1 MQRYTDCM
9 TGGNRKDHDCREF
22 RLDLEA
28 KTNLVLEV
36 IYFISVAFLNFAS
49 LPFVVQFQAIKNF
62 IRQAAMKL
70 KCSTKTNS

>member
-1 MQRYTDCM
+1 M

-28 KTNLVLEV
+28 EANPVLEV
-36 IYFISVAFLNFAS
+36 IYFTSVAFLNFAS

-70 KCSTKTNS
+70 MCSSY